1 MKFFVSLLLIAML
14 SFAACLFL
22 PWWAIAIAAFVVTAL
37 IQQPPV
43 YAFLAGF
50 ISIFLFWS
58 AMAFIISYNNDDILA
73 HKVSQLII
81 QMDNPLLL
89 ILVTG
94 LLGGIVA
101 GVAGLAGSFV
111 RKRNTYHH
119 VGDEQVQS

>member
-22 PWWAIAIAAFVVTAL
+22 PWWAIAIAAFLVTAL
-37 IQQPPV
+37 IRQAPV

-50 ISIFLFWS
+50 LSIFLLWS
-58 AMAFIISYNNDDILA
+58 VMALIISYNNDDILA

-81 QMDNPLLL
+81 QVDNPLLL
-89 ILVTG
+89 VLVTG

-101 GVAGLAGSFV
+101 GLAALAGSFV
-111 RKRNTYHH
+111 RSRNTYDT
-119 VGDEQVQS
+119 VVEEQV

>member
-22 PWWAIAIAAFVVTAL
+22 PWWAIAIAAFLVTAL
-37 IQQPPV
+37 IRQSPV

-50 ISIFLFWS
+50 LSIFLLWS
-58 AMAFIISYNNDDILA
+58 IMALLISYNNDDILA

-89 ILVTG
+89 VLVTG

-101 GVAGLAGSFV
+101 GLAALAGSFV
-111 RKRNTYHH
+111 RKRYPDHT
-119 VGDEQVQS
+119 VVEEQV

>member
-22 PWWAIAIAAFVVTAL
+22 PWWAIAIAAFLVTAL
-37 IQQPPV
+37 IRQAPV

-50 ISIFLFWS
+50 LSIFLLWS
-58 AMAFIISYNNDDILA
+58 VMALIISYNNDDILA

-81 QMDNPLLL
+81 QVDNPLLL
-89 ILVTG
+89 VLVTG

-101 GVAGLAGSFV
+101 GLAALAGSFV
-111 RKRNTYHH
+111 RSRNTYDT
-119 VGDEQVQS
+119 VEEQV